1 MLEKEKSQEIPVD
14 LQKEAKKI
22 EMDKSEEIGV
32 IVKMK
37 VQIKANEEADKPK
50 YFFIVVA
57 FIFCITLIHNI
68 SYVLFT

>member
-1 MLEKEKSQEIPVD
+1 MLEKEKSQEIPVEF
-14 LQKEAKKI
+14 QKEAKKI

-50 YFFIVVA
+50 YFFY
-57 FIFCITLIHNI
+57 CC
-68 SYVLFT
+68 